1 MKLATRFA
9 SGAIMASMALTAV
22 PASALTI
29 DLSGNTNLSGSSY
42 SQNRGSVDAKS
53 NADVSVK
60 ASANRNNQRAEVKND
75 LKATARTSARLSW
88 LDWWKKDKENKPKT
102 GSGWW
107 NHGSGSTVSGS
118 GQVKAG
124 YEKSID
130 ASIKAAATL
139 SAKMSKH
146 ICALMGEDGDSL
158 SACMSARKDKIKAS
172 FNAYIDAAF
181 TASVTTDND

>member
-1 MKLATRFA
+1 MPVDIRE
-9 SGAIMASMALTAV
+9 LTF
-22 PASALTI
+22 
-29 DLSGNTNLSGSSY
+29 
-42 SQNRGSVDAKS
+42 
-53 NADVSVK
+53 
-60 ASANRNNQRAEVKND
+60 
-75 LKATARTSARLSW
+75 
-88 LDWWKKDKENKPKT
+88 ENM
-102 GSGWW
+102 
-107 NHGSGSTVSGS
+107 
-118 GQVKAG
+118 
-124 YEKSID
+124 SIWP